1 MGRRSSVRSL
11 GMDRGDHDGRQ
22 HGHGA
27 EVALDSL
34 IEACPS
40 FFGATDLYDYMAWSE
55 EEDEPD
61 AFLRAAAFA
70 QHVVRL
76 VEARDVDEM
85 PAVAATVERLL
96 DVGDPD
102 ATELI
107 RVGLIESLQNICSH
121 DDVAVAAD
129 DVLTLLGPSAQEAW
143 IELDELWAAASV
155 DLQEGPRVTEEHY
168 LGVVDPNLKLYLRT
182 TKRRLPGGALM
193 SMGDVLVY
201 EHAVADA
208 TWRSPE
214 RRRRANRTAI
224 VVGLLLALA
233 VAVAVWR

>member
-1 MGRRSSVRSL
+1 MR
-11 GMDRGDHDGRQ
+11 
-22 HGHGA
+22 GA
-27 EVALDSL
+27 EAALDSL

-40 FFGATDLYDYMAWSE
+40 FFGATDLYEYMAWSE

-61 AFLRAAAFA
+61 PFLRTAAFA
-70 QHVVRL
+70 EHLVRL
-76 VEARDVDEM
+76 VQRHEVDEM
-85 PAVAATVERLL
+85 PSVVAAVERVL
-96 DVGDPD
+96 DEGDTD

-121 DDVAVAAD
+121 DDVPVDAD
-129 DVLTLLGPSAQEAW
+129 DVLTLFGPSAQENW
-143 IELDELWAAASV
+143 IELDELWEAASI

-182 TKRRLPGGALM
+182 TKRRLPDGALM

-201 EHAVADA
+201 ENAVADA